1 MEVALQKA
9 AFPSRGGYFTS
20 MPQCITEYLLVEH
33 QNLSQLLNK
42 FSSELQ
48 ALPVSRNAT
57 QTVER
62 LEKCCRQISRSLHAH
77 LEQEEQ
83 VLYPALE
90 KHVEGIS
97 TTLERMRL
105 AHDAGEAVERELF
118 ESLGRLAQSGKT
130 RNEVVQAGRSYI
142 QWVRSHMLNEN
153 GRLFPL
159 VERRLD
165 PETQRL
171 VRRAMEELAQVTSA
185 RVAESIPLGA
195 QH

>member
-1 MEVALQKA
+1 
-9 AFPSRGGYFTS
+9 

-62 LEKCCRQISRSLHAH
+62 LEKCCRQISRSLHEY
-77 LEQEEQ
+77 LEEEEQ

-90 KHVEGIS
+90 KHVEGLS

-105 AHDAGEAVERELF
+105 ARGAGEAAEKVLF
-118 ESLGRLAQSGKT
+118 ESLGRLAKNGKT
-130 RNEVVQAGRSYI
+130 RKEVVQAGRSYI
-142 QWVRSHMLNEN
+142 QWVRGHLLNEN

-165 PETQRL
+165 PETQKL
-171 VRRAMEELAQVTSA
+171 VRRAMEELSHVTSA
-185 RVAESIPLGA
+185 RLAESIPQG
-195 QH
+195 QQS